1 MGIIIIDNN
10 NNNSQRS
17 KAFYAKNQ
25 QALANRCQNIS
36 NDSLHHNA
44 QHVSLPTLR

>member
-25 QALANRCQNIS
+25 QALANHRQNIA
-36 NDSLHHNA
+36 NDNLHNYT
-44 QHVSLPTLR
+44 QHVPLPTLR